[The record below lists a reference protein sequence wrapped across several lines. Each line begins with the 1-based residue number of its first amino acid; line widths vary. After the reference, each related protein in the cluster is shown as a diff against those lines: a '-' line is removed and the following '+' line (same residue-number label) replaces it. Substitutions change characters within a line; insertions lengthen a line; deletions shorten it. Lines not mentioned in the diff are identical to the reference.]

1 MKFLL
6 VLSVCSEVYKACL
19 PSSEMWPLYDNYYDC
34 ATAGYL
40 NSMGLMREFGEP
52 KVNDDKIMV
61 AFKCIEVS
69 TEAVHHYRYSQ

>member
-6 VLSVCSEVYKACL
+6 IATICSQIHLECL
-19 PSSEMWPLYDNYYDC
+19 PPIEHSQHYRSHYDC

-52 KVNDDKIMV
+52 KVNDNKIMV
-61 AFKCIEVS
+61 AFKCIEQP